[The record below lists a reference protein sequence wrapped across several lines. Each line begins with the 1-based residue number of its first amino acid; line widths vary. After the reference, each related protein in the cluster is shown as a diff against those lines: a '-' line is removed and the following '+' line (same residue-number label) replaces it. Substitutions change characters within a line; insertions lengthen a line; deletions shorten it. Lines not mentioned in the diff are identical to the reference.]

1 MKNDKSFMK
10 AKLQT
15 KLSLSL
21 VLFTVNGLFLISC
34 MENNDGKEEV
44 PSNDDSKV
52 DELLTENK
60 KLRWENTRLSLKI
73 RTVESSRLVKD
84 KRTNLWHYDV
94 ERTPFT
100 GRAIELRPDQSGLIL
115 EAFFLNGERDG
126 VEKVWHRNGKLNTE
140 SQWFGGKKNGVFNR
154 WDENG
159 MLISKEYFKAG
170 KPVPHS
176 KQ

>member
-1 MKNDKSFMK
+1 M
-10 AKLQT
+10 
-15 KLSLSL
+15 
-21 VLFTVNGLFLISC
+21 
-34 MENNDGKEEV
+34 
-44 PSNDDSKV
+44 
-52 DELLTENK
+52 
-60 KLRWENTRLSLKI
+60 
-73 RTVESSRLVKD
+73 VKD

-170 KPVPHS
+170 KLVPHS